1 VTSYSEP
8 AGNLPPNLASHLHA
22 RVTERM
28 KRIAD
33 FAIDHRPTW
42 DLCCDHGLVGL
53 WAWHTHSLPELHF
66 VDRAPGLVDAIEQ
79 RLSSSLS
86 DDRIAFHSRDAS
98 TLSFGEA
105 PSNIFLS
112 GVGFR
117 ASQRILAATCPATT
131 PHRLVVSV
139 HAEAE
144 RLHDAMEEKGWRLA
158 GETQVEE
165 HGRVRKI
172 SAWDGQA
179 ALELVT
185 GKDFRNSL

>member
-1 VTSYSEP
+1 
-8 AGNLPPNLASHLHA
+8 
-22 RVTERM
+22 M

-53 WAWHTHSLPELHF
+53 WAWHTHSLPRLHF
-66 VDRAPGLVDAIEQ
+66 VDRAPGLVDRIEQ
-79 RLSSSLS
+79 RLSATFR
-86 DDRIAFHSRDAS
+86 DDRMVFHSRDAA
-98 TLSFGEA
+98 TISFGNV

-117 ASQRILAATCPATT
+117 TSQRILAATCKSTT
-131 PHRLVVSV
+131 AHRLVVSV
-139 HAEAE
+139 HAETE
-144 RLHDAMEEKGWRLA
+144 RLHSAMEEKGWRLA

-172 SAWDGQA
+172 SAWDGQGVP
-179 ALELVT
+179 EPVT
-185 GKDFRNSL
+185 GVDFGNSL